1 MRTGVALGSNIGD
14 RLSNLRAAREAI
26 VGLKGIGPPILS
38 SVIYETEPIDCEPGA
53 APFLNAV
60 MEFEFGGDPADL
72 LPRLK
77 EIETR
82 LGRPTAHARNVS
94 RNIDLDLLYF
104 GDILISNETLKVP
117 HPRMHLRRFV
127 LQPLVDIR
135 PELVL
140 PGQVKTVRELLA
152 SLDQSVRVVPLTN
165 SWESP

>member
-1 MRTGVALGSNIGD
+1 
-14 RLSNLRAAREAI
+14 
-26 VGLKGIGPPILS
+26 
-38 SVIYETEPIDCEPGA
+38 VI
-53 APFLNAV
+53 
-60 MEFEFGGDPADL
+60 EFDFGGDPADL

-82 LGRPTAHARNVS
+82 LGRPTTHARNVS

-104 GDILISNETLKVP
+104 GDMQISNETLKVP

-127 LQPLVDIR
+127 MQPLAEIR

-152 SLDQSVRVVPLTN
+152 SLDQSAKVVPLTN